1 MPKTLDEFDA
11 VGRKPAKKYGKDK
24 NFSAFYFA
32 GRNWHN
38 GMAWVYDYGGRIAF
52 TKAGKWVGGLE
63 SPQAIKG
70 LTTD

>member
-1 MPKTLDEFDA
+1 MPSAASSEEVRQGQDL
-11 VGRKPAKKYGKDK
+11 
-24 NFSAFYFA
+24 SAFYFA

-63 SPQAIKG
+63 SPQSKG
-70 LTTD
+70 SHD